1 MPTALI
7 WTPEEDEELQHLVDA
22 HGSKKWALISSK
34 LRSKSSKQC
43 RRRWKNFLSINAK
56 TCSWSTDEDAQLMAA
71 HAELGNRWTEI
82 SRIFGDRTDNAVK
95 NRWHALVR
103 KHPRLTE
110 MGSPSTDPKRARRG
124 PPGQAAGHQLNP
136 HHHQQQ
142 QGYPVAGVRGGA
154 VLPSPFEQN
163 SLAPSMAVPHG
174 AVLGPHGMGT
184 ANVAPGHGQGPPAPL
199 AIRVS
204 RELLTPWEVQL
215 AQQVNAMAAPI
226 HIEMLDPEQ
235 GALPPP
241 PAHYK
246 LPELASDPLAARTS
260 WRQLVEGGGL
270 EPTPPDASGEHRSLL
285 RRLMSRGLEARG
297 SWDVGRLLSLDLD
310 PELAQRLRGGPG
322 QAGAYPNASAG
333 QEPGVYLNPTFSS
346 AELQLLVDALLPK
359 PSMAR

>member
-270 EPTPPDASGEHRSLL
+270 EPTPPDASGVADILTPAASFDFFH
-285 RRLMSRGLEARG
+285 GPAG
-297 SWDVGRLLSLDLD
+297 QQ
-310 PELAQRLRGGPG
+310 LAQRLRGGPG